1 MVAYDKPKR
10 KNIPSP
16 PASVWNFISS
26 LVTGLVYY
34 GLVVPTRWTWRQ
46 SVRLLQWSWRQTKQ
60 ICAWTWRLT
69 GAILI
74 GSWHII
80 STIMRNTIF
89 APFIFVGRLLGFV
102 ANPIPKG
109 LSAVESEAYQR
120 INRQFRRQKRWYLH
134 ILTFLTGMAT
144 LWIPMILSNGYYY
157 PTVDIIVTLTVIWL
171 VALGGH
177 RLWMN
182 LGDSEDYQIGEALHH
197 IRQSQRA
204 VYYEEEIYDE
214 LPYDASRLEE
224 TDYDNAEWV
233 DDEAIPQSFKAKR
246 QSD

>member
-10 KNIPSP
+10 KNTASP
-16 PASVWNFISS
+16 PLSVWNFISS
-26 LVTGLVYY
+26 LVSSFVYY
-34 GLVVPTRWTWRQ
+34 SLVVPTRWTWRQ

-60 ICAWTWRLT
+60 VVGFSWQLT
-69 GAILI
+69 GTILI

-80 STIMRNTIF
+80 NTIARNTIF
-89 APFIFVGRLLGFV
+89 TPFIFIGRLLGFIPNSV
-102 ANPIPKG
+102 PKG
-109 LSAVESEAYQR
+109 LSAIESEAYQR

-134 ILTFLTGMAT
+134 ILTFLVGMAT
-144 LWIPMILSNGYYY
+144 LWIPMILSNGAYYY
-157 PTVDIIVTLTVIWL
+157 PTVDIIVTLSVIWL

-182 LGDSEDYQIGEALHH
+182 LGDSEDHRIGEALHH
-197 IRQSQRA
+197 IRKSQRA

-224 TDYDNAEWV
+224 TDFDNEEWV
-233 DDEAIPQSFKAKR
+233 DDEENQQIFKAKR
-246 QSD
+246 